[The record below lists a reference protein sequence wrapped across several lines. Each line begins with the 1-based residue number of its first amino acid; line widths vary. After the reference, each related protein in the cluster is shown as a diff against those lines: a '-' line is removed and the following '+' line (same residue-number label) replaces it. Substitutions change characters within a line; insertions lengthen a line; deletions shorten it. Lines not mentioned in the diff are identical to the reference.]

1 MKGIVKLVYSK
12 IIDAGSAG
20 VWNKNVF
27 ADTHREFFMQAQQ
40 FDQPGRFQTFQEIL
54 ANIPQ
59 AENMNYLVS
68 TAAAGYLKQ
77 LNGKFP
83 DVLNTLGKT
92 CVPFR
97 NFRFEVI
104 QSHRSNKALHKVA
117 IHLYSDPLTWIDTI
131 DRLFIFGT
139 DSERESLLNDG
150 ETETHSIVLLP
161 NVGICSFRNFTVT
174 KP

>member
-1 MKGIVKLVYSK
+1 MRGIVKLVYSK

-20 VWNKNVF
+20 AWDKNVF
-27 ADTHREFFMQAQQ
+27 EDTHREFFMQAQQ
-40 FDQPGRFQTFQEIL
+40 FDQQGRFQTFQEIL
-54 ANIPQ
+54 ANIPK
-59 AENMNYLVS
+59 AENINYLVS

-97 NFRFEVI
+97 NFRFEII

-117 IHLYSDPLTWIDTI
+117 IHLYSEPLAWIDTI
-131 DRLFIFGT
+131 YRLFIFGT
-139 DSERESLLNDG
+139 DSGSENLLHEG
-150 ETETHSIVLLP
+150 ETETHSIILLP